1 MKTLIRTL
9 IKTVNI
15 SITTLC
21 IAIGLNCMAATVV
34 AETIQVPIG
43 QQGQHNQNLNRPR
56 TGTTKTSVEQK
67 FGAPIEVRA
76 AVGSPPISSWVYAEF
91 IVYFEHEHVV
101 HTVLKASS
109 QN

>member
-9 IKTVNI
+9 TKTVGI
-15 SITTLC
+15 STTALFV
-21 IAIGLNCMAATVV
+21 ALGLNFTAATAV

-43 QQGQHNQNLNRPR
+43 QQAQHNQNLNRPR
-56 TGTTKTSVEQK
+56 TGTTKASVEQK

-101 HTVLKASS
+101 HSVLKASS
-109 QN
+109 Q